1 MTNKC
6 ESSYCEA
13 ETTAK
18 FAVSENEPYDET
30 RNYCEACREI
40 YYVGL
45 QHGRYHEAARYGLKP
60 GRESASQPND
70 KPTFDQVKANRQA
83 FLDTFTI
90 KELEAA
96 LKRKRK

>member
-1 MTNKC
+1 MANKC

-13 ETTAK
+13 EATAK

-30 RNYCEACREI
+30 RNYYEACREI

-45 QHGRYHEAARYGLKP
+45 QHGRYHEAIRYGLKP
-60 GRESASQPND
+60 GRESASQTDD
-70 KPTFDQVKANRQA
+70 KPTSEQIAKNRQD
-83 FLDTFTI
+83 LLNTFTVE
-90 KELEAA
+90 ELETA